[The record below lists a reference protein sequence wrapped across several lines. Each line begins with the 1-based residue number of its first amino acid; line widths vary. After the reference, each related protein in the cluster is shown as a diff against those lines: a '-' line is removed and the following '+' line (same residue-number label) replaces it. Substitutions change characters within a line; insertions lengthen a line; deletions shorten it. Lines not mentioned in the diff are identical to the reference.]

1 MYRKMVQAFD
11 SYVGKTSHVFAVIAA
26 IQLVLMVFITTYGV
40 VMRYFF
46 RRPEPISYEICTIFL
61 LWTFIL
67 AISAVERLNE
77 HIRADIFIQY
87 APERIRNFLNNLIGP
102 FLGLIFS
109 VILTWQG
116 WRVAMYSLKI
126 NEKSMSVWGE
136 PLFPV
141 KILIPICYGLMV
153 LVLINKFYRNIAS
166 YLSKGGSGI
175 NR

>member
-1 MYRKMVQAFD
+1 MYRKMVKAFD
-11 SYVGKTSHVFAVIAA
+11 SYVGKTSHVFVVIAA

-67 AISAVERLNE
+67 GISAVERLDE
-77 HIRADIFIQY
+77 HICADIFIQY
-87 APERIRNFLNNLIGP
+87 APASLRNFLKNLLAP
-102 FLGLIFS
+102 FLGLLFS
-109 VILTWQG
+109 IILTWQG

-126 NEKSMSVWGE
+126 NEKSMSVWAE

-141 KILIPICYGLMV
+141 KILIPICYGL
-153 LVLINKFYRNIAS
+153 LVLILLNKFYHNIAS
-166 YLSKGGSGI
+166 YLSKGGST
-175 NR
+175 NP